1 MQIQG
6 QLRVSKMKKAY
17 FAGYISPTEDLTVVE
32 IERDEVFIVY
42 ELTKIECYPEI
53 VLRFH
58 RATCA
63 EAEPYQ
69 GRSGRITPLKV
80 TCLAHSLSPRG
91 MAPHLPPAN

>member
-42 ELTKIECYPEI
+42 KLTKIECY
-53 VLRFH
+53 LRLSFGFIEP
-58 RATCA
+58 RALK
-63 EAEPYQ
+63 
-69 GRSGRITPLKV
+69 RSPIKD
-80 TCLAHSLSPRG
+80 
-91 MAPHLPPAN
+91 APDASHH